1 MAAGR
6 NSRTAD
12 KLAKL
17 HERIAE
23 GVETLAGSEQWRA
36 WLAVAARF
44 PRYSL
49 NNTLAIM
56 LQAPQASLVCGFR
69 RWQGMGRQ
77 VRKGERGIAIL
88 APCSYKVSPTADGEQ
103 ATGPAE
109 ASQPGPDGVE
119 PRRQLR
125 GFRVAHVFDVSQ
137 TDGEPLP
144 EPAAPQLLTGQA
156 PAGLWD
162 ALVEQVAAHGY
173 ALERGDCGTANG
185 WANGDTRTVRV
196 RDDVDEAQACKTLAH
211 ELAHIECGHTD
222 QGALYDRPLGEMV
235 AESVACLVTS
245 ACGLVSDAYTIPY
258 VASWSTGDPQRVRS
272 TATVVLAAARSIL
285 DRLDTPAGQPASPVS
300 AAA

>member
-1 MAAGR
+1 MGAGR
-6 NSRTAD
+6 NSGTAD
-12 KLAKL
+12 KLAEL
-17 HERIAE
+17 HERIVE

-77 VRKGERGIAIL
+77 VCKGERGLAIL
-88 APCSYKVSPTADGEQ
+88 APCAYKVSPTADGEQ
-103 ATGPAE
+103 GAGREPG
-109 ASQPGPDGVE
+109 QPGPDGAE

-125 GFRVAHVFDVSQ
+125 GFKVAYVFDVSQ

-162 ALVEQVAAHGY
+162 ALAEQVAAHGY

-185 WANGDTRTVRV
+185 WANGATRTVRV
-196 RDDVDEAQACKTLAH
+196 RGDVDDAQACKTLAH

-245 ACGLVSDAYTIPY
+245 ARGLVSDAYTIPY
-258 VASWSTGDPQRVRS
+258 VASWSTGDPQRVRN
-272 TATVVLAAARSIL
+272 TATTVLAAARSIL
-285 DRLDTPAGQPASPVS
+285 DRLDAPAGHAVSPVPT
-300 AAA
+300 AG

>member
-1 MAAGR
+1 LTTKAINSTVNGVRGKQSSEEQAMAAGR
-6 NSRTAD
+6 NSGTAD
-12 KLAKL
+12 KLAEL

-49 NNTLAIM
+49 NNTRAIM

-109 ASQPGPDGVE
+109 AASQPGPDGAE

-125 GFRVAHVFDVSQ
+125 GFKVAHVFDVRQ

-162 ALVEQVAAHGY
+162 AL
-173 ALERGDCGTANG
+173 
-185 WANGDTRTVRV
+185 
-196 RDDVDEAQACKTLAH
+196 
-211 ELAHIECGHTD
+211 
-222 QGALYDRPLGEMV
+222 
-235 AESVACLVTS
+235 AE
-245 ACGLVSDAYTIPY
+245 
-258 VASWSTGDPQRVRS
+258 
-272 TATVVLAAARSIL
+272 
-285 DRLDTPAGQPASPVS
+285 
-300 AAA
+300 

>member
-6 NSRTAD
+6 NSGTAD
-12 KLAKL
+12 KLAEL
-17 HERIAE
+17 HERIVE

-77 VRKGERGIAIL
+77 VCKGERGIAIL
-88 APCSYKVSPTADGEQ
+88 APCAYKVSPTSDGEQ
-103 ATGPAE
+103 GAGREPG
-109 ASQPGPDGVE
+109 QPGPDGAE

-125 GFRVAHVFDVSQ
+125 GFKVAYVFDVSQ

-162 ALVEQVAAHGY
+162 ALAEQVGPTGTPSSA
-173 ALERGDCGTANG
+173 GTA
-185 WANGDTRTVRV
+185 APRT
-196 RDDVDEAQACKTLAH
+196 A
-211 ELAHIECGHTD
+211 G
-222 QGALYDRPLGEMV
+222 P
-235 AESVACLVTS
+235 
-245 ACGLVSDAYTIPY
+245 
-258 VASWSTGDPQRVRS
+258 
-272 TATVVLAAARSIL
+272 TAP
-285 DRLDTPAGQPASPVS
+285 PAPSGS
-300 AAA
+300 AATSTTRRPARPSPTSSRTSSAGTPTRAPSTTGPSVRWSPSPSPAW